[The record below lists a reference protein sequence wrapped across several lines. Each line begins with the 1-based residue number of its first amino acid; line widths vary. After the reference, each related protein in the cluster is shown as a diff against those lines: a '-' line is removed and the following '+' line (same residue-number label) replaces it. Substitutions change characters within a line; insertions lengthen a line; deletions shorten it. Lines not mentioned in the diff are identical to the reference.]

1 MKAAART
8 LDRLSSVLNGIALWG
23 AVLAVLVMV
32 FSAGWQVVARYAL
45 DAPPIWTEEMARRAM
60 VWAGMLG
67 ASCAFRA
74 GSDPTLFPS
83 MQAVRGGAGMV
94 LALIR
99 AGGVLAFAIPVIWY
113 SLFNA
118 RMDISRGFLGRS
130 LGRQAEMLDI
140 PMIWFTAAVPL
151 AFVLVLLHL
160 AARLAMQAT
169 GQLPVP
175 EPATA
180 RSEDTAHRTT
190 P

>member
-1 MKAAART
+1 MKTLART
-8 LDRLSSVLNGIALWG
+8 LDRLSVALNGIALWG

-32 FSAGWQVVARYAL
+32 FAAGWQVLARYVL
-45 DAPPIWTEEMARRAM
+45 DAPPIWTEELARRAM

-74 GSDPTLFPS
+74 GSDPTLFPA
-83 MQAVRGGAGMV
+83 MQARRGGPGMA

-99 AGGVLAFAIPVIWY
+99 ATGVVIFAVPVIWY

-118 RMDISRGFLGRS
+118 RMDMARGFLGRS
-130 LGRQAEMLDI
+130 LNRQAEMLDI

-151 AFVLVLLHL
+151 AFVLILVHL
-160 AARLAMQAT
+160 SARLTMQAT

-175 EPATA
+175 EQ
-180 RSEDTAHRTT
+180 DTPT

>member
-1 MKAAART
+1 MKAMART
-8 LDRLSSVLNGIALWG
+8 LDLLSDRLNRIALWG

-32 FSAGWQVVARYAL
+32 FAAGWQVLARYVL
-45 DAPPIWTEEMARRAM
+45 QAPPIWTEELARRAM

-74 GSDPTLFPS
+74 AADPTLFPE
-83 MQAVRGGAGMV
+83 MQAVRGGPGMV

-99 AGGVLAFAIPVIWY
+99 AVGVVCFAAPVIWY

-118 RMDISRGFLGRS
+118 RMDMARGFLGRS
-130 LGRQAEMLDI
+130 LNRQAEMLDI

-151 AFVLVLLHL
+151 AFTLILIHL
-160 AARLAMQAT
+160 AARLTMQAT

-175 EPATA
+175 QKDAPN
-180 RSEDTAHRTT
+180 